1 MRTAIGTLLVL
12 MVVTMLLPPAW
23 AQDAQA
29 PSPQSQ
35 QEKRIALVIGNSSY
49 AGGTLPTTANDAGLI
64 AQTLQAAGFDV
75 VGARDLD
82 QDALRHAFRDFLD
95 KAGQSGPDTVAFV
108 YLAGYGVQL
117 EGQNY
122 FVPVEAKLA
131 TPAAIPSE
139 AVRLSDLI
147 QPLAGLH
154 LRADMVVIDAAR
166 ANKFAQGDQPLAG
179 GLALMD
185 ANPNSLVAFNAAP
198 GTVAPQEQGPYGA
211 YAQALAETIRVGGL
225 PVADVF
231 DRVRL
236 RVNEQTQGG
245 MLPWSVSRISEPF
258 VFFDRGQ
265 GAPPPQATY
274 YGDKSLQSKHI
285 ADFDARDAYAAAVAR
300 DTLPAYQDF
309 ITAYPRDP
317 MAKRVR
323 AIIAARR
330 EAITWRET
338 WTRDTPNAYWSY
350 LRRYRRGPHAWDA
363 RRRLDY
369 LSAAL
374 EPPPTFDVIDYDVP
388 PPEEDEIVY
397 VDRPVFIFSDPDFD
411 LPPPPPPPIIF
422 LPPPP
427 REFIVLAPPP
437 PPPDPYLL
445 PTPPFVAVPDWVRP
459 PRYVEP
465 PPQNFIFNNIHDARV
480 INERINEAP
489 RQEGLTPGEKAGAAL
504 AIGAGA
510 AAVALPLFLRNR
522 ANRPPAQGQPGVGG
536 APVLPGVAPQPGRL
550 PPAQTLPGMNGQPLP
565 LNKGRQPLPQ
575 PGVIPGQQ
583 PGGKIQPGLQPSNQ
597 NQPGTFL
604 PGQQNQPNQLNQP
617 GAGVA
622 PGVAG
627 QPGQKGNLR
636 FRKQR
641 GNAPLQGGQVQPNVQ
656 TGQPVPGVGQPVP
669 GVGQPV
675 PGITPG
681 KPQAGRRRLPGQQ
694 PGAPGGAGSG
704 QPLPA
709 TPVQPGG
716 RQPPVPGQP
725 ALEPGVTPQGGQQ
738 PLPRAKR
745 FNQAAPPQGG
755 QPQTNNP
762 PQRFNPQSGQRPR
775 MQFQPPGGEQT
786 PRQQLR
792 PQPQFQPRPQPQMQ
806 VRPQPQQQPRPQP
819 QFQPRPQ
826 PQFQPRPQPQFQP
839 RPQPQMQVRPQP
851 QQQMRPQPQVR
862 PQPQPQP
869 RAPAAPAGR
878 PCGRPGLPPCQ

>member
-1 MRTAIGTLLVL
+1 MRAAIGTLLVL
-12 MVVTMLLPPAW
+12 MAVTMLLPPAR

-49 AGGTLPTTANDAGLI
+49 AGGALPTTANDAGLI

-95 KAGQSGPDTVAFV
+95 KAQQSGPDTVAFV

-122 FVPVEAKLA
+122 FVPVDAKLA

-139 AVRLSDLI
+139 AIRLSDFI

-154 LRADMVVIDAAR
+154 LKANMVVIDAAR
-166 ANKFAQGDQPLAG
+166 ANNFAQGDQPLAG

-185 ANPNSLVAFNAAP
+185 ANPNSLIAFNAAP

-245 MLPWSVSRISEPF
+245 LLPWSVSRISEPF

-274 YGDKSLQSKHI
+274 YQDKSLQSKRI
-285 ADFDARDAYAAAVAR
+285 ADFGAGDAYAAAVAR

-350 LRRYRRGPHAWDA
+350 LRRYPRGPHAWDA

-411 LPPPPPPPIIF
+411 LPPPPPPAIIF

-427 REFIVLAPPP
+427 RDFVVLAPPP
-437 PPPDPYLL
+437 PPLDPYLL
-445 PTPPFVAVPDWVRP
+445 PTPPFVAVPEWVRP

-465 PPQNFIFNNIHDARV
+465 PPQNFIFDNIHDARV
-480 INERINEAP
+480 INERINEPP
-489 RQEGLTPGEKAGAAL
+489 RQEGLTPGEKTGAAL

-510 AAVALPLFLRNR
+510 AAVALPMFLRNR
-522 ANRPPAQGQPGVGG
+522 ANRPPPQGQPGVGG
-536 APVLPGVAPQPGRL
+536 APVLPGAVPQPGRL
-550 PPAQTLPGMNGQPLP
+550 PPAQTLPGLNGQPLP

-575 PGVIPGQQ
+575 PGILPGQQ
-583 PGGKIQPGLQPSNQ
+583 PGGKLQPGLQPGNQ

-617 GAGVA
+617 GVGGT

-627 QPGQKGNLR
+627 QPGQKGTPR
-636 FRKQR
+636 FRKQQ
-641 GNAPLQGGQVQPNVQ
+641 GNAPLQGGQVQPNAQ
-656 TGQPVPGVGQPVP
+656 TGQPVPGVAPGQPGQKGNPRFRKQQGNAPLQGGQVQPNAQTDQPGPGVGQPVP
-669 GVGQPV
+669 GVAPGQPQ
-675 PGITPG
+675 G
-681 KPQAGRRRLPGQQ
+681 GRKRLPGQQ
-694 PGAPGGAGSG
+694 LGTPGGAGAG

-716 RQPPVPGQP
+716 RKPRLPGQP
-725 ALEPGVTPQGGQQ
+725 ALEPGATPQGGQQ

-745 FNQAAPPQGG
+745 FNQAPLPQGG

-762 PQRFNPQSGQRPR
+762 APRFNPQNGQRPR
-775 MQFQPPGGEQT
+775 MQFQPPGGEQA
-786 PRQQLR
+786 PRQQVR
-792 PQPQFQPRPQPQMQ
+792 PTPQFQPRPQPQM
-806 VRPQPQQQPRPQP
+806 
-819 QFQPRPQ
+819 
-826 PQFQPRPQPQFQP
+826 QP

-851 QQQMRPQPQVR
+851 QQQMRPPPQAR
-862 PQPQPQP
+862 PQPQP
-869 RAPAAPAGR
+869 RAPAAPAER
-878 PCGRPGLPPCQ
+878 RCGRPGLPPCQ